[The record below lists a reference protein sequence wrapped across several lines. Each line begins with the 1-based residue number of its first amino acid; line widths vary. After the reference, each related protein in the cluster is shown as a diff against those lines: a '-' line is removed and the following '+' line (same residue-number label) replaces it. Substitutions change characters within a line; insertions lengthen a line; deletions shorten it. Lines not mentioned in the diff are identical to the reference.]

1 MSCSLLIRGDTQLD
15 SKARET
21 PGSVLSFSL
30 VATMFSGVGVDS
42 GLNTGWLIQSD
53 QCLQLHIFQWDQSQ
67 TPVTTWATQLIGAVG
82 TRGSFLRFIY
92 ARELLAI
99 EQ

>member
-1 MSCSLLIRGDTQLD
+1 MLIRGDIQLD
-15 SKARET
+15 SKAGET

-30 VATMFSGVGVDS
+30 VATMFSRVGVDP
-42 GLNTGWLIQSD
+42 GLNNTGWLIQSD

-67 TPVTTWATQLIGAVG
+67 TPVTTWATHLIGAVG